1 MSPWFSG
8 RYSGPIY
15 QSLKLLGKM
24 LTSSAGFS
32 LPSIL
37 EDKDA
42 SKGGHCQEMEN
53 ANQLSEVGSQRREP
67 ASSVRGRY
75 SVDAVA
81 GYLTVPTLPFL
92 FACCDPVLL
101 LKPWSSSVIRHR

>member
-1 MSPWFSG
+1 
-8 RYSGPIY
+8 
-15 QSLKLLGKM
+15 M
-24 LTSSAGFS
+24 LQR
-32 LPSIL
+32 
-37 EDKDA
+37 
-42 SKGGHCQEMEN
+42 GGHCQEMEN

-101 LKPWSSSVIRHR
+101 LKPWSSSVIGHR